1 MSFRPVLAVPR
12 TECVCNAN
20 LWVVPPLGCGQ
31 FDRNSR
37 IAGGDLKQAAH
48 AIARGHVHVAQ
59 TRLRCLKLKLELV
72 FQEVVYIPGRGG
84 RIRSRQPLRSAV
96 WPAGA
101 GPFRSIL
108 TSHVHLPL
116 SVGEGGTYSS
126 PPHWKG
132 SGTSR
137 YHSPCGRRFCCQFLD
152 LLSWSGL
159 VVLHIS
165 NQGCELFFQA
175 LSLSTMNVTLTKI
188 RRSGGR
194 RAEVPWDP
202 GPLFVTGSSF
212 DT

>member
-126 PPHWKG
+126 LIGKDLEPVAIILLAAGG
-132 SGTSR
+132 SA
-137 YHSPCGRRFCCQFLD
+137 
-152 LLSWSGL
+152 
-159 VVLHIS
+159 V
-165 NQGCELFFQA
+165 
-175 LSLSTMNVTLTKI
+175 
-188 RRSGGR
+188 
-194 RAEVPWDP
+194 
-202 GPLFVTGSSF
+202 SF
-212 DT
+212 WTC